1 MRKIRKYG
9 DEILR
14 KKSKEVENI
23 DGKIEKLINSMKETL
38 IKVNGIGLAA
48 VQVGVLKRIFVAYD
62 REKENFI
69 TLINPEI
76 LEKKEEE
83 IDMEGCLSFPDIY
96 FSITRAKKVV
106 VKGINEKGKEVI
118 VEGEGIMARCFQHEI
133 DHLNGVLIIDYA
145 SEREKDFYKEKL
157 NSLLKEN
164 KK

>member
-69 TLINPEI
+69 TLINPTI

>member
-14 KKSKEVENI
+14 KRSKEVENI

-96 FSITRAKKVV
+96 FSIPRAKKVV